1 MLSAVIMGLVGLVVV
16 IGIAILIS
24 HFSARA

>member
-24 HFSARA
+24 NFNARA